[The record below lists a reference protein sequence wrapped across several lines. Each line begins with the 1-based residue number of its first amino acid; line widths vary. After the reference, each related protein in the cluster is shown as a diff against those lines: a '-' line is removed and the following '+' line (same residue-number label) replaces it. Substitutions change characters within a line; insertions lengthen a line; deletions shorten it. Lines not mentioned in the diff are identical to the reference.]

1 MSHAPIRM
9 IGTKVLV
16 VKLREKPQS
25 STIILDDTV
34 ADRESGKALVVSVGT
49 GSVDKHGEKIPLDV
63 TPGDVV
69 LLKPYVGA
77 PWEGQGVG
85 YHVIEAADILAVYP
99 GGGNEC
105 T

>member
-1 MSHAPIRM
+1 MSQELIRM

-16 VKLREKPQS
+16 VKLREKPRS
-25 STIILDDTV
+25 NTIILEDTV
-34 ADRESGKALVVSVGT
+34 SERESGKAFVVSVGT

-63 TPGDVV
+63 SPGDVV

-77 PWEGQGVG
+77 PWEGQGVS